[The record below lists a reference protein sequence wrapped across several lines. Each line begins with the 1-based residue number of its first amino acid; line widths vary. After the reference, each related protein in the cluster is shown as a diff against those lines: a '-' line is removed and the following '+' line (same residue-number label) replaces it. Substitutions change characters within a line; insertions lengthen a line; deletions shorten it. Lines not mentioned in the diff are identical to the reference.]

1 MVEKRDRRSLKVIL
15 SILTAIIIV
24 TSLIIIYAQ
33 GYRISLEQGINLK
46 ATGILSVTSKPKA
59 ASVYINNHLVTATDN
74 IVNLPPGD
82 YDVKIV
88 KDGYTPWQKRISLKK
103 EVVQQ
108 TDAYLFRTTPD
119 IRSITFS
126 GAINP
131 VLSPTGTKIIYAVA
145 SASASKN
152 NGLYQYDLTN
162 NLLPLSK
169 NQPKLIAVNFHNLDW
184 SKFKFQF
191 SPDGKELLAT
201 SQNGNISY
209 LINLEEPIIYQKL
222 QDVTLNKS
230 IILASWKRAESVQI
244 QESIKKLPAVFQNFV
259 STASSSLALF
269 SSNNERFLYLAQ
281 SDYNLDD
288 NLILPPPN
296 QSTQAQ
302 TRQIKKGNYYVYDI
316 KDDTNFKIGNAQDLT
331 LLSWLPDS
339 NNLIFIQ
346 QDKIFTID
354 YDGTN
359 LRPIFSGKFSNNFLA
374 SKTDGSEIII
384 LDDNLYALSIR

>member
-269 SSNNERFLYLAQ
+269 SSNNERFLYLAR

-296 QSTQAQ
+296 QSTQVQ

>member
-281 SDYNLDD
+281 SDYNLDN

>member
-269 SSNNERFLYLAQ
+269 SSNNERFLYLAR